1 MKSFVPAYRRFGL
14 VRATLAAA
22 LTVLVFCGIACAAQ
36 EPVSAVTGTSGTAEK
51 AGDARLLVTV
61 TRFGTFLKSP
71 DKEPLEFFRR
81 LGRMLSPQL
90 DKYLDKPYDA
100 ADFVPAETTGKPE
113 KPKPIKADAWTDAQK
128 AAVEQLRGRQTEL
141 LGNLMKAVPF
151 PNDGLHLIA
160 VAEPHSLVAQLE
172 ALLENPEAQAKLR
185 PGQMMKLQT
194 KFIPFLRMADAI
206 GVVMSLTPAGF
217 ALEIQ
222 LRGGET
228 FAEAMLPGG
237 NPPAPL
243 TCSKFIFP
251 DSLVSF
257 VQVSPT
263 VSPAETMQALRAFPQ
278 TRIVESYLASA
289 GLEFERDI
297 LSNPGIE
304 SFVNLDLIPAGD
316 GGLPDFRAA
325 IRVKDPLKLVSLIP
339 QLKQLAMS
347 VGVMVTPNLEKR
359 PTAKISYFLLPT
371 IGVHVGMLGEYLLIS
386 TSRDSLLGLADRIE
400 NVSAGK
406 EAGFAGVPADAHRFW
421 KIRFCLL
428 NEQLQKLLQSPLL
441 AGRGIPPLS
450 NLNVASELGDLI
462 MVTRIRND
470 GINMRLDLPVAS
482 AGK

>member
-1 MKSFVPAYRRFGL
+1 MKPFIPTSQRFGF
-14 VRATLAAA
+14 VRFVLGVA
-22 LTVLVFCGIACAAQ
+22 LTILFFCGIASAAQ
-36 EPVSAVTGTSGTAEK
+36 ETGTSLTAEK

-90 DKYLDKPYDA
+90 EKHLDKPYDA
-100 ADFVPAETTGKPE
+100 ADFVPAASAGKQE
-113 KPKPIKADAWTDAQK
+113 KPHPIKADLWTDTQK
-128 AAVEQLRGRQTEL
+128 AAVDQLRVRQTGL
-141 LGNLMKAVPF
+141 LGNLMKAIPF
-151 PNDGLHLIA
+151 PDNGLHLIA
-160 VAEPHSLVAQLE
+160 IAEPHSLVAQLE
-172 ALLENPEAQAKLR
+172 AMLENPEAQARLR

-206 GVVMSLTPAGF
+206 GVVMSLTPSGF

-222 LRGGET
+222 LQGGAT
-228 FAEAMLPGG
+228 FAEAMMPGG
-237 NPPAPL
+237 TPPAPL

-263 VSPAETMQALRAFPQ
+263 VSPSETMQALRAFPQ

-297 LSNPGIE
+297 LSNPGLE
-304 SFVNLDLIPAGD
+304 SFVNLDLTPTGE
-316 GGLPDFRAA
+316 GGLPDLRVA
-325 IRVKDPLKLVSLIP
+325 IRVKDPVKLVSLVP
-339 QLKQLAMS
+339 QLKQLAMT
-347 VGVMVTPNLEKR
+347 VGVMAAPNLEKR
-359 PTAKISYFLLPT
+359 PTAKISYFLLPN
-371 IGVHVGMLGEYLLIS
+371 IGVHVGMLGEYLLLS
-386 TSRDSLLGLADRIE
+386 TGRDSLLKLADRIE

-406 EAGFAGVPADAHRFW
+406 EAGFAGIPADAHRYW

-441 AGRGIPPLS
+441 VGRGIPPLS
-450 NLNVASELGDLI
+450 NLNVANELGDLI
-462 MVTRIRND
+462 MITRIRND
-470 GINMRLDLPVAS
+470 GINMRLDLPVA
-482 AGK
+482 AAQK